1 MSENRSFIYDKDTQ
15 MSSFIALSFSSDGR
29 YLACLT
35 GHPEYKLIFL
45 DLNSNK
51 REIEIAS
58 VFLEDRLKDVL

>member
-1 MSENRSFIYDKDTQ
+1 M
-15 MSSFIALSFSSDGR
+15 SFSSDGR

-51 REIEIAS
+51 RETEIAS
-58 VFLEDRLKDVL
+58 AFLEERMREV